1 MAPSDMHLL
10 RTEIVDAAVP
20 VVRVTGELDIS
31 TVAQLVRVIGAAA
44 SGAAVKPPRL
54 VVDLTALEFCDS
66 TGLRA
71 LIGAVKEVHVLGG
84 KVVLAVAPAGML
96 DHLLELS
103 GLREFL
109 RVTDTVDAA
118 VARLTP
124 RS

>member
-1 MAPSDMHLL
+1 MHLL
-10 RTEIVDAAVP
+10 RTEILDAGVP

-84 KVVLAVAPAGML
+84 KAVLAVAPAGML

>member
-10 RTEIVDAAVP
+10 STEIVDAGVP

-31 TVAQLVRVIGAAA
+31 TVGQLVRVIGAAA
-44 SGAAVKPPRL
+44 RGAAVKPPRL
-54 VVDLTALEFCDS
+54 VVDLTELAFCDS

-84 KVVLAVAPAGML
+84 RVVLAVAPGGTL
-96 DHLLELS
+96 DVLLDLS

-109 RVTDTVDAA
+109 RVADSLDAA
-118 VARLTP
+118 VARVRF